1 MSRKEEDLTDIR
13 DIEGVTDKN
22 GSSCLKVGEF
32 YTLHSN
38 RNGTVII
45 SKKIPSFR
53 YLRIRS
59 YKNGEEARKLFE
71 SLESDGRDQAMQ
83 QRAKKEEELKP
94 EEKDRL
100 MIIREKMM
108 RDENLTVEEFE
119 FLEMNNN

>member
-1 MSRKEEDLTDIR
+1 MSRKEEELIDIR
-13 DIEGVTDKN
+13 DVEGVIDKHGN
-22 GSSCLKVGEF
+22 SCLKVGGF

-38 RNGTVII
+38 TNGTVII

-59 YKNGEEARKLFE
+59 YKNKEEAQKLFDT
-71 SLESDGRDQAMQ
+71 LEGE
-83 QRAKKEEELKP
+83 KKEQMMRKCAEKEAELKP

-100 MIIREKMM
+100 MVIREKMM

-119 FLEMNNN
+119 FLEIG

>member
-100 MIIREKMM
+100 LRLQKKMTAPTTL
-108 RDENLTVEEFE
+108 RWSGG
-119 FLEMNNN
+119 

>member
-1 MSRKEEDLTDIR
+1 MSRKEDELTDIR

-22 GSSCLKVGEF
+22 GNSCLKVGEF

-38 RNGTVII
+38 VNGTVII

-59 YKNGEEARKLFE
+59 YKNKEEAQKLFDA
-71 SLESDGRDQAMQ
+71 LEGERKEQMMQ
-83 QRAKKEEELKP
+83 KCAEKEAELKP

-100 MIIREKMM
+100 MVIRDKMM

-119 FLEMNNN
+119 FLEIG

>member
-1 MSRKEEDLTDIR
+1 MSRKEEELKDIR
-13 DIEGVTDKN
+13 DVEGVTDKDGN
-22 GSSCLKVGEF
+22 SCLKVGGF

-38 RNGTVII
+38 TNGTVII

-59 YKNGEEARKLFE
+59 YKNKEEAQKLFDA
-71 SLESDGRDQAMQ
+71 LEGE
-83 QRAKKEEELKP
+83 KKEQMMRKCAEKEAELKP

-100 MIIREKMM
+100 MVIREKMM

-119 FLEMNNN
+119 FLEIG

>member
-1 MSRKEEDLTDIR
+1 VSRKEEELTDIR
-13 DIEGVTDKN
+13 DVEGVIDKRGN
-22 GSSCLKVGEF
+22 SCLKVGGF

-38 RNGTVII
+38 TNGTVII

-59 YKNGEEARKLFE
+59 CKNKEEAQKLFDA
-71 SLESDGRDQAMQ
+71 LEGE
-83 QRAKKEEELKP
+83 KKEQMMQRCAEKEAELKP

-100 MIIREKMM
+100 MVIREKMM

-119 FLEMNNN
+119 FLEMG

>member
-1 MSRKEEDLTDIR
+1 MSRKEEELTDIR
-13 DIEGVTDKN
+13 DIEGVTDKHGN
-22 GSSCLKVGEF
+22 SCLKVGGF

-38 RNGTVII
+38 TNGTVII

-59 YKNGEEARKLFE
+59 YKNKEEAQKLFDA
-71 SLESDGRDQAMQ
+71 LEGERKEQMMQ
-83 QRAKKEEELKP
+83 RCEKEAELKP

-100 MIIREKMM
+100 MVIREKMM

-119 FLEMNNN
+119 FLEMG